1 MFFAVSGWQQGD
13 SWAFTTPLLSVGVFV
28 QLLLGSCWVG
38 GVTGGG
44 CGFCTCIWWLP
55 VFVVLLVVDST
66 FGIVVVAVGSFTLG
80 LGVFLLVVETTFA
93 VAEVA
98 VGSFTPGFGV
108 LFLVVNA
115 TFVLAVVVIGHFCC
129 VFRYFR
135 AMECSLGV

>member
-1 MFFAVSGWQQGD
+1 MGVYNAFVVSGC
-13 SWAFTTPLLSVGVFV
+13 FCPIVIGV
-28 QLLLGSCWVG
+28 LLGWWCD
-38 GVTGGG
+38 GGG

-66 FGIVVVAVGSFTLG
+66 FGIAVVAVGSFTLG
-80 LGVFLLVVETTFA
+80 LGVFLLVGETTFA

-115 TFVLAVVVIGHFCC
+115 TFVLAVVVVGHFCC